1 MLHCSRTLQKN
12 TVAYLL
18 AADPTRPE
26 EGGLVAGE
34 QGKAFDVSNGQLGG
48 VEVTSASDPQLF
60 LGGSH
65 SVRERVGPRGARKK
79 LRRTQS

>member
-1 MLHCSRTLQKN
+1 M
-12 TVAYLL
+12 
-18 AADPTRPE
+18 
-26 EGGLVAGE
+26 AGE
-34 QGKAFDVSNGQLGG
+34 QGKALDVSNGQLGG